1 MESLTD
7 ISTDRRDRLQD
18 ALAHARRSPFYATR
32 VPAPKASVAE
42 WLASVPLTRRSDVM
56 AAPPFARL
64 AIPRAELWQYVE
76 SSGTTGIGALTAAYT
91 RDDMARSVTA
101 LTPTFLELFD
111 RGRTLLNRFPYPL
124 AAVSSTLEWLA
135 RERGACIIP
144 AGNLSWLVPFERAI
158 ELIGRAKP
166 DVLAALPLEAV
177 ILSALAAHLGIPRHE
192 LTGSVNTIIAGG
204 GPLPPTLASLIE
216 TDWGVR
222 VVELYGST
230 ETLALGTGCVARRL
244 HLATDNFFVEVFD
257 PERWRPLPRGAAGA
271 LVLTSLHLRAM
282 PLVRYVNE
290 DIVQVD
296 EQPCACGSPQPTI
309 RVLGRV
315 GETIT
320 RRGRTLYPLDVLD
333 AAYRFAAAHDSRMLF
348 VVIHDRGIRV
358 RVEVAEH
365 GEAPSGAALDDLRGT
380 LDVPTDA
387 ELVRRGDLLDC
398 ESLLRVPRVYKPAPM
413 ADWRGATRRPYNVM
427 DALVALPSM
436 KVADVRRWAG
446 RTLRSHRSKRRL

>member
-1 MESLTD
+1 VESLAD

-32 VPAPKASVAE
+32 VPAPKASAAE

-76 SSGTTGIGALTAAYT
+76 SSGTTGSGALTAAYT
-91 RDDMARSVTA
+91 RDDMARSLTA

-111 RGRTLLNRFPYPL
+111 TGRTLLNRFPYPL

-177 ILSALAAHLGIPRHE
+177 ILCALAAHLGIPRHE
-192 LTGSVNTIIAGG
+192 LAGSVNTIIAGG

-320 RRGRTLYPLDVLD
+320 MRGRTLYPFEVLD

-348 VVIHDRGIRV
+348 VVVHDKGIRV

-398 ESLLRVPRVYKPAPM
+398 ESLLKVPRVYKPAPM

-436 KVADVRRWAG
+436 KVADLRRWAG